1 MTMKTDK
8 IQEKFK
14 RIHDKAISRMRL
26 NISKNIHPHYDYEAE
41 MNKIHLLIVLN
52 TSPLCV

>member
-1 MTMKTDK
+1 MKTDK